1 MITAERIISALHK
14 VCPAYPEEGLN
25 GRPASPA
32 AALVLLAE
40 AEGGLQVLLTK
51 RAQHLRLHPGQV
63 SLPGG
68 KPEHTDSDPGATARR
83 ETEEET
89 GLRQQDMLH
98 IGYLAPVLTSSNFQL
113 ITAVALMKKPV
124 AVAHRE
130 LVPASDEVDEVWF
143 QPLSHLVNLDNYI
156 AQSVQRDGRKREFW
170 KIADTEPVV
179 WGATAEV
186 LRKLAFGLKSG
197 QAIL

>member
-1 MITAERIISALHK
+1 MITAERIISALHQ

-32 AALVLLAE
+32 AALILLAE
-40 AEGGLQVLLTK
+40 AESGLQLLLTK
-51 RAQHLRLHPGQV
+51 RAQKLRLHPGQV

-68 KPEHTDSDPGATARR
+68 KPEYADSDPGATARR
-83 ETEEET
+83 EAEEET
-89 GLRQQDMLH
+89 GLRQQDMHH

-113 ITAVALMKKPV
+113 ITAVAFMKKPV
-124 AVAHRE
+124 AVAYSE
-130 LVPASDEVDEVWF
+130 LVPARDEVDEVWF
-143 QPLSHLVNLDNYI
+143 QPLSHLVNLDNYV
-156 AQSVQRDGRKREFW
+156 AQSVQSDGITREFW
-170 KIADTEPVV
+170 TIAETEPVV
-179 WGATAEV
+179 WGATAAV

>member
-1 MITAERIISALHK
+1 MIRTKQIIKALHQ

-25 GRPASPA
+25 GKPSSPA
-32 AALVLLAE
+32 AALILLAE
-40 AEGGLQVLLTK
+40 AEGGLQLLLTK
-51 RAQHLRLHPGQV
+51 RAQHLRHHPGQV

-83 ETEEET
+83 EAEEET
-89 GLRQQDMLH
+89 GLRQQDMHH

-124 AVAHRE
+124 AIVHSE
-130 LVPASDEVDEVWF
+130 LVPARDEVDEVWF
-143 QPLSHLVNLDNYI
+143 QPLSHLVNLNNYV
-156 AQSVQRDGRKREFW
+156 AKSVQRDGRKLEFW
-170 KIADTEPVV
+170 TIAETEPVV
-179 WGATAEV
+179 WGATAAV

-197 QAIL
+197 QAIS